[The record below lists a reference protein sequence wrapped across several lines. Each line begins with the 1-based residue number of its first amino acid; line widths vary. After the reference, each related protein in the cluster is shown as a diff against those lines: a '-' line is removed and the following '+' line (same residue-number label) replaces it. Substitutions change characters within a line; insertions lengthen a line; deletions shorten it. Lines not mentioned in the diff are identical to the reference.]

1 VRNYIS
7 TQRSV
12 KPHLYQT
19 LTDHLQVLIADDRI
33 VICGSANLNDR
44 SQLGTHDSEI
54 AIVVEDQTPVNSSM
68 NGQPWQANRFAASLR
83 RQLFRKHLGLLRPQ
97 DMQRPDA
104 NFDPVGVPNSY
115 DWGSPEDNVVADP
128 LSDTF
133 QSLWNSRA
141 RQNTDIFRQVFRA
154 VPDDNVRNWN
164 EYKEFYEYYFKNA
177 GVQAEGK
184 QDNSQPSRYLWG
196 HIVREDF
203 PPGPE
208 GIKRVKDLL
217 SRVKGTLVEMPL
229 VFLMEETLVEEGLSL
244 NDLTEVIYT

>member
-1 VRNYIS
+1 MA
-7 TQRSV
+7 
-12 KPHLYQT
+12 
-19 LTDHLQVLIADDRI
+19 DHTQVLIADDRI

-54 AIVVEDQTPVNSSM
+54 AIVVEDQIPVQSMM
-68 NGQPWQANRFAASLR
+68 NGRPYQANRFAASLR

-97 DMQRPDA
+97 NMQRPDA
-104 NFDPVGVPNSY
+104 NFEPVGVPNSY

-128 LSDTF
+128 LSETF

-164 EYKEFYEYYFKNA
+164 EYKEFYEYYFNRA
-177 GVQAEGK
+177 DVDAEGK
-184 QDNSQPSRYLWG
+184 QGRTQPSRYQWG
-196 HIVREDF
+196 HIVRDDF
-203 PPGPE
+203 PPGAE
-208 GIKRVKDLL
+208 GIKQVKDLL

-229 VFLMEETLVEEGLSL
+229 VFLVEENIAKEGIAL
-244 NDLTEVIYT
+244 NALTEEIYT

>member
-1 VRNYIS
+1 M
-7 TQRSV
+7 
-12 KPHLYQT
+12 
-19 LTDHLQVLIADDRI
+19 
-33 VICGSANLNDR
+33 
-44 SQLGTHDSEI
+44 
-54 AIVVEDQTPVNSSM
+54 VEDQTPVQSSM
-68 NGQPWQANRFAASLR
+68 NGRPFQANRFAASLR

-104 NFDPVGVPNSY
+104 NFDPVGVPNTY
-115 DWGSPEDNVVADP
+115 DWGSPEDNIVADP

-164 EYKEFYEYYFKNA
+164 EYKEFYEYYFNKADLEA
-177 GVQAEGK
+177 GGK
-184 QDNSQPSRYLWG
+184 QGGAQRYLWG
-196 HIVREDF
+196 HIVRDDF

-208 GIKRVKDLL
+208 GIRQVKDLL

-229 VFLMEETLVEEGLSL
+229 VFLVEEDIAKEGVSL
-244 NDLTEVIYT
+244 NALTEQVYT

>member
-1 VRNYIS
+1 M
-7 TQRSV
+7 
-12 KPHLYQT
+12 
-19 LTDHLQVLIADDRI
+19 TDGLQVLIADDRI

-54 AIVVEDQTPVNSSM
+54 AIVVDDPTPVQSTM
-68 NGQPWQANRFAASLR
+68 NGHPFQASRFAASLR

-97 DMQRPDA
+97 DMQRPDP

-141 RQNTDIFRQVFRA
+141 RQNTEIFRQVFGA

-164 EYKEFYEYYFKNA
+164 DYKEFHEYYFRKA
-177 GVQAEGK
+177 DDQADGK
-184 QDNSQPSRYLWG
+184 QAKIPPRYLWG
-196 HIVREDF
+196 HVVRDDF
-203 PPGPE
+203 PGPG
-208 GIKRVKDLL
+208 GVTLVKDLL

-229 VFLMEETLVEEGLSL
+229 LFLVEEDIAKEGLSL
-244 NDLTEVIYT
+244 NDLTEQLYT